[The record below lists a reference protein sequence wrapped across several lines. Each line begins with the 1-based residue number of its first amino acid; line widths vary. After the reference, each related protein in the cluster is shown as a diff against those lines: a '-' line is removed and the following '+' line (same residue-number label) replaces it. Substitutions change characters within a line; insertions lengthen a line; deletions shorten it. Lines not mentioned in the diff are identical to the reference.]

1 MGEKKESGGRCREKG
16 CRGKET
22 ESKDCRWSCQ
32 KEEERGGRCRE
43 KGCRGKETESK
54 GCRFSCQKREEKG
67 RCCQEKGGCC
77 REKGCQGREEEVRRQ
92 EKKEKEEQ
100 EVRDLAKLMRFIC
113 TGACLMY
120 LYWYMSHITLG
131 KISTWDENA
140 IWMFDDGSLYPTLV
154 FKLFLSLIYYFNC

>member
-54 GCRFSCQKREEKG
+54 GCRFSW
-67 RCCQEKGGCC
+67 
-77 REKGCQGREEEVRRQ
+77 Q

-100 EVRDLAKLMRFIC
+100 EVRDLAKLVRFIC

-131 KISTWDENA
+131 KISTWDENV
-140 IWMFDDGSLYPTLV
+140 IWVFDDGSLYPTLV
-154 FKLFLSLIYYFNC
+154 